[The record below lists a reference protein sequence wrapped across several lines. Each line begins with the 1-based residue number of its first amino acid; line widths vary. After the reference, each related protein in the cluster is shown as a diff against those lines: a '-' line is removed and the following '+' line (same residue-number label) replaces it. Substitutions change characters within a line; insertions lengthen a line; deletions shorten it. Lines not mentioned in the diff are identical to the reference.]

1 MENTDFELINRTL
14 SGDQTAF
21 TTLVEKYQKRVHAL
35 AWRKTED
42 FHVAEEITQDTFLR
56 AYKKLGTLK
65 NPNLFAGW
73 LYVIANRL
81 CNTWFEKKAPDMQ
94 SLETVP
100 TVQLEEHV
108 YSDYTAKQ
116 REELASEKRVDLVKR
131 LLQKLPESERIVI
144 TLHYLAG
151 SSVKE
156 ISEFLGVSLNTVK
169 SRLHRARKRLQ
180 KEDHMVRETL
190 GGFQPSTN
198 LTENI
203 IRTLKETGTQID
215 PAAPSG
221 SKPFVPWIIATS
233 TLVLVA
239 LMFGLGAQHLARF
252 QQPYSLDATSEM
264 AVDIVDAA
272 VLMNLPS
279 NPDARNQIGH
289 ADAPDKSEGT
299 SQHPDAKLSSS
310 ASGRIV
316 DEAGNPV
323 DNVQVAI
330 TPVQYVNGGWFPIQK
345 DENGNRIDPS
355 QYQAA
360 TDSNGRFAITN
371 TMDGPAQL
379 TLYPY
384 RRAGI
389 RISKVQIA
397 DMFFYPHGMNHE
409 YGIVFTTTP
418 GKHLE
423 NIEVILKQPQ
433 IRLKAQ
439 RGDGTPIANEEIGYT
454 VEMESGQG
462 SSYEEGTVDTDDEG
476 YFVYYSD
483 IKDQG
488 NTTYICM
495 VSATYQEQTVKVKPF
510 EWESTDQTHNVVLTF
525 GGSQKPS
532 SHLQNKDFTSESSSK
547 NTRRQIS
554 LSSHSINP
562 NQASA
567 LSGRVVDVAG
577 NPVTELPVF
586 ICPVR
591 ISNDSTKPAF
601 FPRAYF
607 NSRQALTNSDGRFSI
622 TNIPAGAIYLGALP
636 KDLKTFLPDDFKANI
651 KEALDKKDIAR
662 LRAIRAN
669 RIRELEG
676 DDFEPDYKIL
686 SLHNQDVTFYPRRDN
701 AIIPFSLTSGTHI
714 ENVVVTVKPRM
725 RIRGRVLFK
734 DNTPVANARLG
745 LRFSYNTEEGNG
757 GGFSGGS
764 PRTDANG
771 YFVYYLDEDNKSAYY
786 FFSVKYMELIA
797 EVDPVLLNPGE
808 RRDGLV
814 FIFNSDPVVPKR
826 PLRR

>member
-1 MENTDFELINRTL
+1 MESTDFELIKRTL
-14 SGDQTAF
+14 SGDQDAF
-21 TTLVEKYQKRVHAL
+21 AVLVQKYQKRVHAL
-35 AWRKTED
+35 AWRKTGD

-56 AYKKLGTLK
+56 AYRKLRTLK

-81 CNTWFEKKAPDMQ
+81 CNTWFEKRGPEMQ

-100 TVQLEEHV
+100 TVELEENI

-116 REELASEKRVDLVKR
+116 REEQASEKRVDLVKR

-169 SRLHRARKRLQ
+169 SRLYRARQRLQ

-190 GGFQPSTN
+190 GSFQPSAN

-203 IRTLKETGTQID
+203 IKTLKETGAQID
-215 PAAPSG
+215 PVVPSG
-221 SKPFVPWIIATS
+221 SKPLVPWVIATS
-233 TLVLVA
+233 TFILVA
-239 LMFGLGAQHLARF
+239 LMLGLGAQNLARF
-252 QQPYSLDATSEM
+252 QQPYSLDATSEI

-279 NPDARNQIGH
+279 DPDVRNQIGH
-289 ADAPDKSEGT
+289 ADAPEKSEGT
-299 SQHPDAKLSSS
+299 SQHPDRKSSRS
-310 ASGRIV
+310 VSGRVV

-323 DNVQVAI
+323 DDIKIAI

-345 DENGNRIDPS
+345 DENGEPIDMS
-355 QYQAA
+355 QYQAE
-360 TDSNGRFAITN
+360 TDAEGHFTLTG
-371 TMDGPAQL
+371 TMEGPVLL
-379 TLYPY
+379 TLFPY
-384 RRAGI
+384 RRSGI

-397 DMFFYPHGMNHE
+397 EMYFYLNKVVHSR
-409 YGIVFTTTP
+409 GIVFTTAP

-439 RGDGTPIANEEIGYT
+439 RGNGTPIANKEIRFT

-462 SSYEEGTVDTDDEG
+462 SSYGEMAADTDDEG

-495 VSATYQEQTVKVKPF
+495 VSVTYQEQTVKVKPF
-510 EWESTDQTHNVVLTF
+510 EWKSTDQTHNVVLTF

-532 SHLQNKDFTSESSSK
+532 SRLQNKDFTSESSSK
-547 NTRRQIS
+547 NTNRQIG
-554 LSSHSINP
+554 LSTHSINQK
-562 NQASA
+562 QASA
-567 LSGRVVDVAG
+567 LSGRVVDVHG
-577 NPVTELPVF
+577 NPVIELPIF
-586 ICPVR
+586 ICPVK
-591 ISNDSTKPAF
+591 ISNDRTKPAF
-601 FPRAYF
+601 FPRNYF
-607 NSRQALTNSDGRFSI
+607 NSRQALTNFDGRFSI
-622 TNIPAGAIYLGALP
+622 TNIPAGAIYFGALP

-651 KEALDKKDIAR
+651 KEALDKKDITM

-676 DDFEPDYKIL
+676 DDFEPDYEIL
-686 SLHNQDVTFYPRRDN
+686 SLHNQDVTFYPRRYG
-701 AIIPFSLTSGTHI
+701 AIIPFSLKPGTHI

-734 DNTPVANARLG
+734 DNTPVANVRLK
-745 LRFSYNTEEGNG
+745 LRSSYDTEDGNG
-757 GGFSGGS
+757 HGSSGGD
-764 PRTDANG
+764 PKTDTNG
-771 YFVYYLDEDNKSAYY
+771 YFVYYLDENNKSAYY
-786 FFSVKYMELIA
+786 TFSVNYMGLTAI
-797 EVDPVLLNPGE
+797 VDPVVLNPGE
-808 RRDGLV
+808 RLEGLT
-814 FIFNSDPVVPKR
+814 FIFNSAPIVPKR